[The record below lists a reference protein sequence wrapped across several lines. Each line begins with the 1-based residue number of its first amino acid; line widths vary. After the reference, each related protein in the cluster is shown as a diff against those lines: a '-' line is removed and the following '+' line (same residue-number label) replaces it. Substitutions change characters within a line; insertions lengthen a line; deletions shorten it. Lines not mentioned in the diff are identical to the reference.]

1 MGFLRTI
8 IGAKVASKAVD
19 YISKRGRTSAE
30 YIPSGTAVRST
41 AGNAADQLRT
51 RGTVL
56 ADRATAIAKQ
66 NPKLVTAGAGI
77 LAVVLASVLASRKKS
92 L

>member
-19 YISKRGRTSAE
+19 YISKRGRASAE

-41 AGNAADQLRT
+41 ASSAADQLRT

-56 ADRATAIAKQ
+56 ADRATAIAKK

>member
-1 MGFLRTI
+1 MGFLRAI

-19 YISKRGRTSAE
+19 YISKRSRATAD

-41 AGNAADQLRT
+41 AGSAASQLRT

-56 ADRATAIAKQ
+56 ADRATAIARQ
-66 NPKLVTAGAGI
+66 NPKLVTAGAGV
-77 LAVVLASVLASRKKS
+77 LAVVLASVLAARKRP
-92 L
+92 